1 MVFLLRG
8 WRRPWE
14 PLVPDRAPPR
24 FAEQLIQCLMEQLKF
39 PEETSSGPRS
49 IRPRIVVVIRHV
61 GGGLQSHLNLF
72 LEGSKTTGREGRPDR
87 SGLSRNIAV
96 SDPRVRR
103 ILLPVVAFAIAAGA
117 LPCRST

>member
-1 MVFLLRG
+1 
-8 WRRPWE
+8 
-14 PLVPDRAPPR
+14 
-24 FAEQLIQCLMEQLKF
+24 MEELKF

-117 LPCRST
+117 FAVPIYMKVNGIDGSVTLEGHQKLIDVQG